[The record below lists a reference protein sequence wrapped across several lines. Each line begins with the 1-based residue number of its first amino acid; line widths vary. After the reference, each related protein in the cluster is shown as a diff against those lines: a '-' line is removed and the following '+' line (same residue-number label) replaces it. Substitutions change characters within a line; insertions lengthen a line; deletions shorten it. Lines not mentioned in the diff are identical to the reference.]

1 MQGEMDDFIKN
12 YEREVREKKEKEM
25 LKDRSIVKRMTR
37 KDAIDAA

>member
-37 KDAIDAA
+37 KDAIHAA